1 MEGSLASPEL
11 YGVIPRS
18 AQAIFEHL
26 KQPQY
31 KEQVVTC
38 SYLEIYNE
46 ELRDLLL
53 DNHGGSGTNGG
64 GVGSSSASHH
74 QQHKLDIMEGKNG
87 TFCRWVNSIE
97 CIDIVFIPLK
107 LTSTSFGR
115 PLAFP
120 HQRTNREA
128 GTLGIRRTP
137 SNAEG
142 AALSHDW

>member
-1 MEGSLASPEL
+1 MSTIKFFPTPVNIPVEGSLASPEL

-53 DNHGGSGTNGG
+53 DNNGHHGGSGMNGG
-64 GVGSSSASHH
+64 GSSSASHH
-74 QQHKLDIMEGKNG
+74 QQHKMDIMEGKNG
-87 TFCRWVNSIE
+87 TFCR
-97 CIDIVFIPLK
+97 
-107 LTSTSFGR
+107 
-115 PLAFP
+115 
-120 HQRTNREA
+120 
-128 GTLGIRRTP
+128 
-137 SNAEG
+137 
-142 AALSHDW
+142 